1 VTENT
6 GFFEPAPAPA
16 EPVAEVQPEPEA
28 KPDWLTEVE
37 NNAPVI
43 VATAIGE
50 LFKLIKG

>member
-1 VTENT
+1 VTEQT
-6 GFFEPAPAPA
+6 GFPEPAPAP
-16 EPVAEVQPEPEA
+16 VVEVQPEPEA

-37 NNAPVI
+37 NNAPAI